1 MRTIYRAIARCS
13 ERATTANIAC
23 SPASQIETRGE
34 LYMRNA
40 FPAVGVA
47 LFWIF
52 LSHAQTDLIIEIGR
66 GRKERI
72 FYKSPLVLRANLAK
86 TAKTTDT
93 PLLYVF
99 GFPRIA

>member
-40 FPAVGVA
+40 FPADAVA
-47 LFWIF
+47 LFCIS
-52 LSHAQTDLIIEIGR
+52 LAPAQTAVLIEIDKGR
-66 GRKERI
+66 TEGI
-72 FYKSPLVLRANLAK
+72 FTKSPRFPRTVLAK
-86 TAKTTDT
+86 TANPTDT
-93 PLLYVF
+93 PVLNVSGY
-99 GFPRIA
+99 P